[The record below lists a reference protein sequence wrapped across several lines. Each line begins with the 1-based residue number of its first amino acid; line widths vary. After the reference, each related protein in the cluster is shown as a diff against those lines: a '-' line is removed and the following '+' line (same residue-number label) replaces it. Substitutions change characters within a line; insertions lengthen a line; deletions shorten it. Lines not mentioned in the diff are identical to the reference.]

1 MNNTK
6 DFKTPIRKT
15 KMINS
20 QPINTTLCN
29 ESFIMQLKIKL
40 LTGRVF
46 SSNFD
51 QLQTVYNIKEVVGEQ
66 ESIHPDQINLI
77 SQGRVLQNNMTIE

>member
-1 MNNTK
+1 MSNTK

-40 LTGRVF
+40 LTGRLYTG
-46 SSNFD
+46 NFD
-51 QLQTVYNIKEVVGEQ
+51 ILQTIYNIKEVVGEQ
-66 ESIHPDQINLI
+66 ENIHPDQINLI
-77 SQGRVLQNNMTIE
+77 S